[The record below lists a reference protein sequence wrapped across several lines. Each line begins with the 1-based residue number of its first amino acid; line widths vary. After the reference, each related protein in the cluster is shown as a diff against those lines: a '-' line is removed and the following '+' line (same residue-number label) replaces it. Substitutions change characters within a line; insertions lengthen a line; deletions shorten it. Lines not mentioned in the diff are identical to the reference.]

1 MILLTLESRRNSPVR
16 LPQGYSLVST
26 CRLACCKPQCKAGF
40 FQLLVLVSII
50 FTSGAPPATGPHF
63 CSSADSCS
71 ACLRL
76 SPSCSVS
83 NLSAPNSGFSILLS
97 VCDILI
103 HCPHFLC
110 YSFIFISISDKNIT
124 YSLSQFLHLVLCLFH
139 TIVCIAFLP
148 NYIKSSS
155 ELGCSFNTN

>member
-1 MILLTLESRRNSPVR
+1 M
-16 LPQGYSLVST
+16 
-26 CRLACCKPQCKAGF
+26 
-40 FQLLVLVSII
+40 LVLVGLRVANLSVKQVFSNCLFLSVSFLLLGLPQPQGRIPAAQQI
-50 FTSGAPPATGPHF
+50 PALPVSG
-63 CSSADSCS
+63 SC
-71 ACLRL
+71 
-76 SPSCSVS
+76 PSCSVS